1 MNDYQTAQEE
11 FSKKIDEMGLESM
24 KARGIDV
31 TGEHTLD
38 AFNEKTARRS
48 QRTAD
53 IMAALDDQLREERK
67 KEIEG
72 AREAARAEAMAAAD
86 ADIAERYNAMD
97 AQTEA
102 GLRSLAASLGL
113 NKASS

>member
-1 MNDYQTAQEE
+1 MDDYQKAQEALDR
-11 FSKKIDEMGLESM
+11 KIDEMELEAM
-24 KARGIDV
+24 RARGID
-31 TGEHTLD
+31 TAGEHTLD

-53 IMAALDDQLREERK
+53 LMAALNDQLREERK

-86 ADIAERYNAMD
+86 AEIAEKYGMMEPKL
-97 AQTEA
+97 EA
-102 GLRSLAASLGL
+102 SFQSLAESLGL